1 MNWFEALILGIIQ
14 GITEFLPISSSA
26 HLIIVQKLFDLE
38 IPGLAYEVFLHLA
51 SLLAVIIF
59 YRHDLIKLIKEFF
72 GFIIN
77 RNPKYKSSFWF
88 SSYLIIATIITGV
101 LGIILENKMD
111 ANIKSMTIISITL
124 LITGIALILIEKV
137 IKHGNRSQENMTIMD
152 AIWVGLAQ
160 TIAVIPGISRAGSTL
175 IVALWCGLEK
185 ATAVRFSFMLS
196 IPVIL
201 GSTVLMLPDMS
212 FEQQNINILSLAI
225 SFVASFIFAII
236 GIKWLISFLNRS
248 KLIYFAYYCFILS
261 AFVFVFLR

>member
-1 MNWFEALILGIIQ
+1 MNWFEALILGIVQ

-26 HLIIVQKLFDLE
+26 HLIIVQKLFNLE

-59 YRHDLIKLIKEFF
+59 YRHDLIRLIQEFF

-77 RNPKYKSSFWF
+77 RNPKFKTSFWF

-111 ANIKSMTIISITL
+111 TNIKSMTIISITL

-137 IKHGNRSQENMTIMD
+137 IKYGNRSEANMTIMD
-152 AIWVGLAQ
+152 AVWVGLAQ

-175 IVALWCGLEK
+175 VVGLWCGLEK

-201 GSTVLMLPDMS
+201 GSTVLMLPDMT
-212 FEQQNINILSLAI
+212 FEQQNIDIISLAI
-225 SFVASFIFAII
+225 SFVASFLFAII
-236 GIKWLISFLNRS
+236 GIRWLISFLNRS